1 MENQDPEDGFILL
14 ELQKK
19 LLQKRIA
26 AIDRRIEN
34 LRQSLRE

>member
-1 MENQDPEDGFILL
+1 MENQDPEDGIILL

-26 AIDRRIEN
+26 AIDRRIED
-34 LRQSLRE
+34 LRRAVNK